1 MLHYSFKLLF
11 ISASLLLDADV
22 VGQYS
27 SVVSNCVIDVYQM
40 IASRSKDINEPL
52 STLSKVMAAWQ
63 LHSI

>member
-1 MLHYSFKLLF
+1 MWPCSSYCVFVFLFFLLNRETCC

-40 IASRSKDINEPL
+40 DSLQVKRY
-52 STLSKVMAAWQ
+52 
-63 LHSI
+63 

>member
-1 MLHYSFKLLF
+1 MHYSFKLLF

-40 IASRSKDINEPL
+40 DRSKDINEPL